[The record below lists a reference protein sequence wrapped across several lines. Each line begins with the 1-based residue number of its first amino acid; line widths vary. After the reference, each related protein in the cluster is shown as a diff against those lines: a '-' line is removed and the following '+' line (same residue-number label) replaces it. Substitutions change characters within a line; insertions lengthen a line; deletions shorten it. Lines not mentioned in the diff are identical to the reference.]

1 VTVRP
6 DTVRFGVLGCGYWG
20 PNHIRNLTALRAR
33 GAVMAAAADPDEA
46 RRRHIA
52 DLYPGVRLV
61 PDADE
66 LIEATDIDALV
77 IATPVGLHF
86 DQARRA
92 LENGKHVLVE
102 KPFTTSLAQARRLA
116 EIAAANERVLMV
128 GHTYQYSGAV
138 NDIRDRVRSGELGEL
153 SYIRSLRVNLGLL
166 RTDANVIWDLAP
178 HDVSILLHVLERM
191 PLTVQANA
199 MARISRSVEDV
210 ASITLDFGEQL
221 MANVIVSWLD
231 PQKVRQMTFV
241 GDRKMLVYDDISP
254 NEKIRIF
261 DKGIDVPRHWDSFG
275 DFQYS
280 YRYGDIVT
288 PMIEEKEPM
297 LVEDAHFLECCR
309 LGKEPT
315 SGSEDAVAVTGI
327 LEAAMHSVA
336 TGKLVVVDDF
346 MTAGAGAA
354 PTGDLDT
361 MAEVVP
367 LRPPRPEAK
376 PVPGRRRALVIDPS
390 QDNRAYLTE
399 ALTSFEPGFKVV
411 TVASPGQAAE
421 WMSSFTPDLVVVG
434 NTADGHSD
442 DEVVRFVDRLLSTP
456 DSRHS
461 RVVSFGRGEGAGIP
475 GSHAV
480 VLADAGLSD
489 LLRTIRRLFDA
500 PPTRLEPSGD
510 THVVGVH

>member
-1 VTVRP
+1 
-6 DTVRFGVLGCGYWG
+6 
-20 PNHIRNLTALRAR
+20 
-33 GAVMAAAADPDEA
+33 
-46 RRRHIA
+46 
-52 DLYPGVRLV
+52 
-61 PDADE
+61 
-66 LIEATDIDALV
+66 
-77 IATPVGLHF
+77 
-86 DQARRA
+86 
-92 LENGKHVLVE
+92 
-102 KPFTTSLAQARRLA
+102 
-116 EIAAANERVLMV
+116 
-128 GHTYQYSGAV
+128 
-138 NDIRDRVRSGELGEL
+138 
-153 SYIRSLRVNLGLL
+153 
-166 RTDANVIWDLAP
+166 
-178 HDVSILLHVLERM
+178 
-191 PLTVQANA
+191 
-199 MARISRSVEDV
+199 
-210 ASITLDFGEQL
+210 

-309 LGKEPT
+309 LGNEPT

-346 MTAGAGAA
+346 MSAGSGAA
-354 PTGDLDT
+354 PTVDVDT
-361 MAEVVP
+361 MADVVP
-367 LRPPRPEAK
+367 LRPRRLEAK

-411 TVASPGQAAE
+411 TVANPGQAAE

-434 NTADGHSD
+434 NTAGGHGD

-480 VLADAGLSD
+480 VPADAGLSD

-500 PPTRLEPSGD
+500 PPSRLEPSGD